1 MSKRQG
7 WKRQSWQDA
16 SAEIGEALGLEVQA
30 GDEVRQIPDDLIED
44 SPYQARVSYDDAQ
57 IADLAEGMREMGFQ
71 GVLFVRPHPDG
82 PRAGRERYQLVY
94 GHRRRRAWRLICAE
108 RGTPC
113 ILPVVVRSFTDRHM
127 LTIGAQENL
136 QREDLNPLEE
146 AQLVA
151 WHQELYYP
159 AGLAEIGRM
168 LGKSEDWAKTR
179 SRVAQLP
186 DDLKAFVRRSPQLM
200 TGILEI
206 SRIWPVD
213 QAAALVLAGQAEQ
226 EALTLKQI
234 RQQVAAYFMPP
245 KERDEIHNQRV
256 NALVV
261 TEFTEEAQI
270 PAPDTKLPAPSQED
284 PRPERRATP
293 MSGAER
299 ISAETE
305 RILSQLRQWERLSV
319 DETRRDAIHDGCVR
333 ILQEIQQIIEQLNA
347 DSQSQR

>member
-7 WKRQSWQDA
+7 WKRQAWQDA

-30 GDEVRQIPDDLIED
+30 GDEMRQLPDDVIED
-44 SPYQARVSYDDAQ
+44 SPYQARVSYDDSQ
-57 IADLAEGMREMGFQ
+57 IAELADGMREMGFQ
-71 GVLFVRPHPDG
+71 GILFVRSHPDG

-113 ILPVVVRSFTDRHM
+113 ILPVVVRSFTDQHM

-146 AQLVA
+146 AQLVV

-186 DDLKAFVRRSPQLM
+186 DDLKAFVLRSRQLM

-206 SRIWPVD
+206 SRLWPVD
-213 QAAALVLAGQAEQ
+213 KAAALALAEQAEL
-226 EALTLKQI
+226 EAFTLKQI
-234 RQQVAAYFMPP
+234 RQQVAALLAPP
-245 KERDEIHNQRV
+245 KDREEFHNQRV
-256 NALVV
+256 NALIV
-261 TEFTEEAQI
+261 TDFTEETAI
-270 PAPDTKLPAPSQED
+270 PASDTELLAPPQED
-284 PRPERRATP
+284 PRTERRATQ
-293 MSGAER
+293 MSNAER

-319 DETRRDAIHDGCVR
+319 DEARRDAIHDGCVR
-333 ILQEIQQIIEQLNA
+333 ILQQIQQIIEQLNG
-347 DSQSQR
+347 DSQNQR